1 MNNIELLQQDIA
13 THTAQDVSQHP
24 EWDEILQRLEKCFID
39 RDTQLIEQKH
49 LLEIHGVKCFPR
61 GDLIAI
67 SGKEKCGKTTACRIL
82 TTALLR
88 GEYEGI
94 QALEKDLRILW
105 IDTEQARLSTRSV
118 SRAIDMMCGFL
129 PTSDQIRYLNLR
141 EWGDKASM
149 RVVLQVMFD
158 NFCPDFVILDGIRD
172 FIDDFNDVRE
182 SADIVLEVMRLSSG
196 VSAEE
201 AQEKKLR
208 QRLPCSIACILH
220 QNKPKDDNNM
230 RGHLG
235 TELANKSGEVWES
248 SRGEDGLF
256 EFTQTRSRTRP
267 LEDPIRFKVRS
278 KTYIDASGREE
289 EIGIPELWRSEEKQ
303 EVSEEPEPDEQSK
316 TIRTKANGEIPRT
329 EINVL
334 WMFWNVMRNRPF
346 KWKDLTCQFCDYYGI
361 TWQLM
366 LSLKKMIESYIV
378 KDDESLNW
386 HYIGPPFDEPAEGD

>member
-24 EWDEILQRLEKCFID
+24 EWDEILQHLEKCFID

-82 TTALLR
+82 ATALLR

-94 QALEKDLRILW
+94 RALETGLRILW
-105 IDTEQARLSTRSV
+105 IDTEQARLSTRTV
-118 SRAIDMMCGFL
+118 SRGVDMMCGFL

-248 SRGEDGLF
+248 TRGEDGLF

-267 LEDPIRFKVRS
+267 LEESIQFKVRT

-289 EIGIPELWRSEEKQ
+289 EIGIPEIWKVVNNDVAEQTGPMISTSLGMYPKDENTALW
-303 EVSEEPEPDEQSK
+303 
-316 TIRTKANGEIPRT
+316 
-329 EINVL
+329 L
-334 WMFWNVMRNRPF
+334 FWKLMRNRGWKFVDLKREFCAQFGVPYF
-346 KWKDLTCQFCDYYGI
+346 AFNDLRAMIGSYLAKDDKDL
-361 TWQLM
+361 L
-366 LSLKKMIESYIV
+366 
-378 KDDESLNW
+378 W
-386 HYIGPPFDEPAEGD
+386 HYLGPSFSEDE